1 MPLYR
6 PAMHLT
12 TGISISLP
20 PRIENTYKKH
30 YVKPCQIWDMT
41 FIMNTNNDITRPQIY
56 IKHRHICVSKPGVQ
70 YLVLY
75 TSHHTIHK
83 HTERRSLT
91 KIQKLVGSDKAWHH
105 ISTISNSHSFKFSSH
120 VLRKMISLLHCRP
133 SKCYRYRHSDVI
145 VSRKILPRISLSEE
159 SFIHW

>member
-41 FIMNTNNDITRPQIY
+41 FIMNINNDITRPQIY

-120 VLRKMISLLHCRP
+120 ALCKMISPLHCRP
-133 SKCYRYRHSDVI
+133 SKCLDTDI
-145 VSRKILPRISLSEE
+145 VMSLWAEKFYLEFLVSGV